1 MVRKLKEL
9 ETTEDETLVKAV
21 CSSAHEIWQAGLGA
35 FSRAQKEGGDIF
47 SRLVEEGTELQKRTQ
62 HLVGYKDL
70 GVTDT
75 VTKMAENVSRQA
87 TGSWEKLEKVF
98 EDRVSRSLRGLGVPT
113 QDDVKGLSRQI
124 DDLAK
129 SIAALSGMNAAGG
142 KMAGEKRRTKPER
155 PLSVKS
161 ALKRSAVKG
170 AVKPAARKAARQ
182 ATTPH

>member
-9 ETTEDETLVKAV
+9 EKTEDETLVQAV

-35 FSRAQKEGGDIF
+35 FSRAQKEGGDMF
-47 SRLVEEGTELQKRTQ
+47 SRLVQEGTELQKRTQ
-62 HLVGYKDL
+62 HLVGYKDV

-113 QDDVKGLSRQI
+113 QEDVKGLSRQI

-129 SIAALSGMNAAGG
+129 SIAALSRTNADAG
-142 KMAGEKRRTKPER
+142 KMADEKRRTKPVG
-155 PLSVKS
+155 PLPVKS
-161 ALKRSAVKG
+161 ALKRSAVK
-170 AVKPAARKAARQ
+170 AAAKPAARKTARPAPSQ
-182 ATTPH
+182 H